1 MTDLYY
7 EMQALTWRAKPP
19 IQQDAILIGNK
30 VIQHDGLISKN
41 YLYSSDEF
49 WCAAVSDGVSSSPK
63 AEQASKAVLK
73 SVLTQSKTT
82 GQIRLKKVQDDLC
95 TDLNGKVS
103 FGVPTSTYG
112 SSATLAVVTPS
123 SPFGFVNIQH
133 LGDSRVYLFS
143 SHNQHWYA
151 LTQDHNFLTEMQQNG
166 EAEIK
171 ESEQYASFYYML
183 NHCFCAD
190 SLHEVPEFSPKEE
203 YLVEGDA
210 LLICSDGV
218 HDVLECNHWKP
229 LMPETP
235 LKTWLLEMKTA
246 LHQNHAFDNVSMIL
260 IRLTQ
265 ENQYAK

>member
-19 IQQDAILIGNK
+19 IQQDAILIGSK
-30 VIQHDGLISKN
+30 VIQHDGLISKR
-41 YLYSSDEF
+41 YLYQKDAD
-49 WCAAVSDGVSSSPK
+49 WCAAVSDGISSSPK
-63 AEQASKAVLK
+63 AELAAQTVLK
-73 SVLTQSKTT
+73 SVLAQTQVENRI
-82 GQIRLKKVQDDLC
+82 QLQKVQEDLSA
-95 TDLNGKVS
+95 DLAGNTK
-103 FGVPTSTYG
+103 TYG

-143 SHNQHWYA
+143 SHKQYWYA
-151 LTQDHNFLTEMQQNG
+151 LTQDHNFITEMQQNG
-166 EAEIK
+166 EVEIK
-171 ESEQYASFYYML
+171 ENEQYASFYYML

-218 HDVLECNHWKP
+218 HDVLECSHWQP
-229 LMPETP
+229 LMPETS
-235 LKTWLLEMKTA
+235 LKTWLLEMKTT

>member
-30 VIQHDGLISKN
+30 VIQHDGLISKHYIYN
-41 YLYSSDEF
+41 NDQF
-49 WCAAVSDGVSSSPK
+49 WCAAVSDGVNSSPK

-73 SVLTQSKTT
+73 SVLTQAQTKNRIHL
-82 GQIRLKKVQDDLC
+82 QKVQDDLSA
-95 TDLNGKVS
+95 DFASNPK
-103 FGVPTSTYG
+103 TY
-112 SSATLAVVTPS
+112 SASATLAVVTPS

-143 SHNQHWYA
+143 SHNQYWYA

-171 ESEQYASFYYML
+171 ENEQYASFYYML

-203 YLVEGDA
+203 YLVVG
-210 LLICSDGV
+210 
-218 HDVLECNHWKP
+218 
-229 LMPETP
+229 
-235 LKTWLLEMKTA
+235 
-246 LHQNHAFDNVSMIL
+246 
-260 IRLTQ
+260 
-265 ENQYAK
+265 ENSGTSCKESAQKQ

>member
-1 MTDLYY
+1 M
-7 EMQALTWRAKPP
+7 
-19 IQQDAILIGNK
+19 
-30 VIQHDGLISKN
+30 
-41 YLYSSDEF
+41 
-49 WCAAVSDGVSSSPK
+49 
-63 AEQASKAVLK
+63 
-73 SVLTQSKTT
+73 
-82 GQIRLKKVQDDLC
+82 
-95 TDLNGKVS
+95 
-103 FGVPTSTYG
+103 
-112 SSATLAVVTPS
+112 AVVTPS

-143 SHNQHWYA
+143 SHNQYWYA
-151 LTQDHNFLTEMQQNG
+151 LTQDHNFITEMQQNG

-203 YLVEGDA
+203 YLVVGDA

-235 LKTWLLEMKTA
+235 LKTWLLNMKTA
-246 LHQNHAFDNVSMIL
+246 LHQNHSFDNVSMIL

-265 ENQYAK
+265 ENQHAG